1 MAQYQ
6 SISIKFP
13 KMHGNG
19 PKGLAMVINRPHGP
33 TRPVKFKSFKEA
45 MTYLKKKEEDSDEDE
60 G

>member
-1 MAQYQ
+1 
-6 SISIKFP
+6 
-13 KMHGNG
+13 MHGNG

>member
-6 SISIKFP
+6 SISITYP

-19 PKGLAMVINRPHGP
+19 PKGLAMVINKPKAPVRQ
-33 TRPVKFKSFKEA
+33 VKFKSFKEA
-45 MTYLKKKEEDSDEDE
+45 MAYLKEKEEDE